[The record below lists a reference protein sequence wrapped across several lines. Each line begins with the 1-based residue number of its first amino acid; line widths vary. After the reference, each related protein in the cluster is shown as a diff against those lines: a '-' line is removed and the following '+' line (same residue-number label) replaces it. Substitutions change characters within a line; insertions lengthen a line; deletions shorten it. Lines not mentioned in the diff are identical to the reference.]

1 METIYC
7 NPGVDS
13 KDIMGWK
20 SCDLGITLREKVK
33 IHVYFSLVTVTG
45 WHVTWKAWSRLQ
57 AVLSCKNATQLAK
70 YTWHGSYYSYLWG
83 ERSGQTIHRSRNLTK
98 KSFEHQHPWRPQCW
112 QSSYHWCRGESPP
125 SPRPCPHLGELELKR
140 KMSRV
145 WVLRIHRAVLS
156 RIICTVWLF
165 E

>member
-1 METIYC
+1 MASKNPLLRDNLEIVLHILTIMETIYC

-57 AVLSCKNATQLAK
+57 VVLSCKNAKIHMA
-70 YTWHGSYYSYLWG
+70 WHGSYYSFTCEVRGLVRLYIGLVTWQ
-83 ERSGQTIHRSRNLTK
+83 RSHLNINILDGHSADRVHTIDVMVSHRRHHVLAHISV
-98 KSFEHQHPWRPQCW
+98 
-112 QSSYHWCRGESPP
+112 SSN
-125 SPRPCPHLGELELKR
+125 
-140 KMSRV
+140 
-145 WVLRIHRAVLS
+145 
-156 RIICTVWLF
+156 
-165 E
+165 